1 MYSRQDIEKLKELIL
16 EVLEPQKIILFGSYA
31 KGNYTEESDI
41 DLMILIKS
49 ELNRVLKRNIL
60 YSLRKHLFN
69 QNINVDFVLNT
80 VEKFD
85 AQSKYIGTI
94 FHEVARDGIV
104 LWKKN

>member
-1 MYSRQDIEKLKELIL
+1 MYSKQDIEKLTELIL
-16 EVLEPQKIILFGSYA
+16 EVLTPQKIILFGSYA

-49 ELNRVLKRNIL
+49 ELNRDLKRNIL

-69 QNINVDFVLNT
+69 QNINIDFVLNT
-80 VEKFD
+80 VEKFE
-85 AQSKYIGTI
+85 AQSKFIGTI
-94 FHEVARDGIV
+94 FNAVARDGIV